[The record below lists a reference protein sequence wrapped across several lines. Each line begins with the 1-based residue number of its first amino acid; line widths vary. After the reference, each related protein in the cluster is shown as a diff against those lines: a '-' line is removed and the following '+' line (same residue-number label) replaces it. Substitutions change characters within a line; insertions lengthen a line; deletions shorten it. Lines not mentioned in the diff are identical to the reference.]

1 MRRVGILLTAVLV
14 LVACG
19 GDEGAEFRTDLA
31 GANEVCE
38 DPNACGGDG
47 SGTATITL
55 DADEGEVCYEISLE
69 GVEGVNASHIHEGE
83 EGAGGDPVIDLTGLD
98 DEGGSACVD
107 ADEGVIEDIIDDPSG
122 YYVNVHT
129 EDLPDGAARGQLS
142 G

>member
-1 MRRVGILLTAVLV
+1 MRRVGILLVAVLV
-14 LVACG
+14 VVACD
-19 GDEGAEFRTDLA
+19 GDDAAEFRTDLA

-38 DPNACGGDG
+38 DANACGGEG
-47 SGTATITL
+47 SGSATITL
-55 DADEGEVCYEISLE
+55 DADEDEVCYDISLE

-83 EGAGGDPVIDLTGLD
+83 EGVAGDPVIDLTGLD
-98 DEGGSACVD
+98 DEGGSACVE
-107 ADEGVIEDIIDDPSG
+107 ADEGLIEEIIDDPSE